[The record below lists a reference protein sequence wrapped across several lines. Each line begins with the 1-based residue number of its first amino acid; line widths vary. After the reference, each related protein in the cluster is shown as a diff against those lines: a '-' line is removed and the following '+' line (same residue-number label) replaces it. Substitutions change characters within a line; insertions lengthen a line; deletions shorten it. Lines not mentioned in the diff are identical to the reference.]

1 MRRETRLR
9 AGGEAAELR
18 AASCGFTSASQTAG
32 VSGIGIE
39 IVRLHGG
46 DGFLFGGYAGRAPA
60 DEKYFGEDSGAEAGN
75 YFAGNALRHEAAG
88 EFCRRG
94 RRGVVH
100 GRDAGNCAIA
110 LRAET
115 AGEVSGVDRV
125 FRRGRGG

>member
-1 MRRETRLR
+1 MGVETVRWNGEDGFVFGES
-9 AGGEAAELR
+9 AGG
-18 AASCGFTSASQTAG
+18 
-32 VSGIGIE
+32 
-39 IVRLHGG
+39 
-46 DGFLFGGYAGRAPA
+46 APA
-60 DEKYFGEDSGAEAGN
+60 DEKYFGENSGAEAGN

-110 LRAET
+110 LRTEA
-115 AGEVSGVDRV
+115 AGEVRGVDCV

>member
-46 DGFLFGGYAGRAPA
+46 DGFLFGGYARPAPA
-60 DEKYFGEDSGAEAGN
+60 AEKYFGENSGAEAGN

-88 EFCRRG
+88 EFCLRG
-94 RRGVVH
+94 RRRDVH
-100 GRDAGNCAIA
+100 WRASWDCAIA
-110 LRAET
+110 LRTAA
-115 AGEVSGVDRV
+115 AGEVR
-125 FRRGRGG
+125 